1 MIFLG
6 EEETGKNAGL
16 WTTQALVLVG
26 ISMSTAVLVGAVMYN
41 NYRERRKV
49 EVLRGILTDALMSL
63 KASNN
68 YIEAIFSCYKDLI
81 KYFRMKGAMKK
92 VFETT
97 REFEDVINNMLGGI
111 VPPEELDMFFSI
123 FEEARYSDH
132 EIGSEQRDRAIQIFQ
147 SMIGRM
153 NSALGDSML
162 TRTSATESALYGP
175 SIKAGQFVDADGNVR
190 YAGVDDSVD
199 TDGFKI

>member
-1 MIFLG
+1 M
-6 EEETGKNAGL
+6 
-16 WTTQALVLVG
+16 VLVG
-26 ISMSTAVLVGAVMYN
+26 TIMYN

-81 KYFRMKGAMKK
+81 KYFRMRGAMKK

-97 REFEDVINNMLGGI
+97 REFEDVINKMLGGI
-111 VPPEELDMFFSI
+111 VPPEEIDGFFTI

-132 EIGSEQRDRAIQIFQ
+132 DIGSEQRDRAIEIFQ

-153 NSALGDSML
+153 NRALGESML
-162 TRTSATESALYGP
+162 SRTSSNESSLYGP
-175 SIKAGQFVDADGNVR
+175 SVKAGQFVDAEGQVR
-190 YAGVDDSVD
+190 FAGVDDSVD
-199 TDGFKI
+199 NDGFKI

>member
-1 MIFLG
+1 
-6 EEETGKNAGL
+6 
-16 WTTQALVLVG
+16 
-26 ISMSTAVLVGAVMYN
+26 MYN

-81 KYFRMKGAMKK
+81 KYFRMRGAMKK

-97 REFEDVINNMLGGI
+97 REFEEVINKMLGGI

-132 EIGSEQRDRAIQIFQ
+132 DIGSEDRDRAIQIFQ

-153 NSALGDSML
+153 NRSLGDSL
-162 TRTSATESALYGP
+162 LSRSSANESSLYGP
-175 SIKAGQFVDADGNVR
+175 SVKAGQFVDADGNIR
-190 YAGVDDSVD
+190 FAGIDDSVD
-199 TDGFKI
+199 DEGFRI

>member
-1 MIFLG
+1 MCIRDRVMVISG
-6 EEETGKNAGL
+6 I
-16 WTTQALVLVG
+16 ALSVMVLVG
-26 ISMSTAVLVGAVMYN
+26 TIMYN

-81 KYFRMKGAMKK
+81 KYFRMRGAMKK

-97 REFEDVINNMLGGI
+97 REFEDVINKMLGGI
-111 VPPEELDMFFSI
+111 VPPEEIDGFFTI

-132 EIGSEQRDRAIQIFQ
+132 DIGSEERDRAIQIFQ

-153 NSALGDSML
+153 NRALGESML
-162 TRTSATESALYGP
+162 SRTSSTESSLYGP
-175 SIKAGQFVDADGNVR
+175 SVKAGQFVDAEGQVR
-190 YAGVDDSVD
+190 FAGVDDSVD
-199 TDGFKI
+199 NDGFKI

>member
-1 MIFLG
+1 MSPPADDNKPYFVEQWLNSTPEIKLG
-6 EEETGKNAGL
+6 EPPSASGGGL
-16 WTTQALVLVG
+16 WTTQVLLLVG
-26 ISMSTAVLVGAVMYN
+26 ISLSTVTLVGAMMYN

-97 REFEDVINNMLGGI
+97 REFEDVINSMLGGI

-123 FEEARYSDH
+123 FEEARYSSH
-132 EIGSEQRDRAIQIFQ
+132 VLGEPHRQNAQMALSTVLQEIDELQEFPERDSYI
-147 SMIGRM
+147 
-153 NSALGDSML
+153 
-162 TRTSATESALYGP
+162 
-175 SIKAGQFVDADGNVR
+175 ADE
-190 YAGVDDSVD
+190 D
-199 TDGFKI
+199 

>member
-1 MIFLG
+1 MCIRDRVI
-6 EEETGKNAGL
+6 
-16 WTTQALVLVG
+16 LVVG
-26 ISMSTAVLVGAVMYN
+26 ISLSSVILVGAVMYN
-41 NYRERRKV
+41 SYRERRKIQ
-49 EVLRGILTDALMSL
+49 VLRGILTDALLSL

-81 KYFRMKGAMKK
+81 KYFRMRGAMKK

-97 REFEDVINNMLGGI
+97 REFEDVINNMLGGV

-132 EIGSEQRDRAIQIFQ
+132 EIGSEERDRAIQIFQ

-153 NSALGDSML
+153 NRSLGDSML
-162 TRTSATESALYGP
+162 TRTSASESSLYGP
-175 SIKAGQFVDADGNVR
+175 SVKAGQFVDADGNVR
-190 YAGVDDSVD
+190 FAGVDDSVED
-199 TDGFKI
+199 EGFRI

>member
-1 MIFLG
+1 
-6 EEETGKNAGL
+6 
-16 WTTQALVLVG
+16 
-26 ISMSTAVLVGAVMYN
+26 
-41 NYRERRKV
+41 
-49 EVLRGILTDALMSL
+49 
-63 KASNN
+63 
-68 YIEAIFSCYKDLI
+68 
-81 KYFRMKGAMKK
+81 
-92 VFETT
+92 
-97 REFEDVINNMLGGI
+97 
-111 VPPEELDMFFSI
+111 MFFSI

>member
-1 MIFLG
+1 MDYP
-6 EEETGKNAGL
+6 
-16 WTTQALVLVG
+16 VLILAG
-26 ISMSTAVLVGAVMYN
+26 ISLSTVALVGAMMYN

-81 KYFRMKGAMKK
+81 KYFRMRGAMKK

-111 VPPEELDMFFSI
+111 VPQRRSTPSS
-123 FEEARYSDH
+123 RYSRRPLLRSRH
-132 EIGSEQRDRAIQIFQ
+132 RIGGEGQ
-147 SMIGRM
+147 
-153 NSALGDSML
+153 GD
-162 TRTSATESALYGP
+162 TDIP
-175 SIKAGQFVDADGNVR
+175 
-190 YAGVDDSVD
+190 VDDW
-199 TDGFKI
+199 